1 MKRNQRKGTVTWRGI
16 RIKSKSELA
25 PEQRISSSSPV
36 VVTGVAGCWIIY
48 ARVATTSLL
57 ECNSQQRTRQ
67 KRISHQAG
75 SRSRSRCRCRWRI
88 ILIRICS
95 LTEKIL
101 RYKIQKAIVA
111 TVIVTTTDIVN
122 GINCRFISCT
132 LT

>member
-75 SRSRSRCRCRWRI
+75 SRSRKKI
-88 ILIRICS
+88 EY
-95 LTEKIL
+95 LTVVNAVAVYIVVD
-101 RYKIQKAIVA
+101 AIVQNA
-111 TVIVTTTDIVN
+111 QWSDNKDI
-122 GINCRFISCT
+122 F
-132 LT
+132 